1 MKRNKHSLKK
11 GLFSAI
17 DTLEKEKCRV
27 HNVQAEKVAVAK
39 ENCKKRQIFTDLRQ
53 TNKQV
58 TQALKKN
65 TVWKEL
71 SQNKLEKL
79 K

>member
-1 MKRNKHSLKK
+1 MQVCQANNPQIKTDSQVKRNKHSLKK

-39 ENCKKRQIFTDLRQ
+39 ENCKKK
-53 TNKQV
+53 TNIY
-58 TQALKKN
+58 
-65 TVWKEL
+65 
-71 SQNKLEKL
+71 
-79 K
+79 